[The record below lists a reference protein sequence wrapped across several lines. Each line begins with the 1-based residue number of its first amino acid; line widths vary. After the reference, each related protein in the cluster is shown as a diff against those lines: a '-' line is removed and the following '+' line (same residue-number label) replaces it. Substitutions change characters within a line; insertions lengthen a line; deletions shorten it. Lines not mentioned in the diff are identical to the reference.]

1 MKKSIVH
8 TILTLCALCCALWA
22 EAAPPVPFSP
32 EADGSTLTPIGVGQG
47 LKEPGL
53 PENDNVFKAMRDEM
67 ARSVDKLRMD
77 SLAKPYFLGYQVIEG
92 RSLGITA
99 GFGAV
104 ESEYT
109 APYRRLRVDLRV
121 GSPEFDNSNY
131 APNAWEGYR
140 VETDWRIGLGD
151 SYDSLRYSIWAAT
164 DKAYKK
170 ALETHSKKKAY
181 KESKNITELFDDMTP
196 QPPYQLFRDAKEET
210 LDPALWRENI
220 RAVSAVFL
228 KYPAVKY
235 SKVRLSF
242 QSGDARFLDSE
253 GSAFKRPDC
262 LGSVSIEAKTYA
274 PDGFLITA
282 GDEQDFCLAK
292 DAPALDKLMEKAEE
306 TGRILSGMERSVQ
319 IKAYIGPVLF
329 EKDAAGEFFDYFL
342 VANLANPREV
352 WTTPSKWSSEAVYRR
367 PGALVERLDMR
378 VLAPFL
384 NATDEPS
391 ERYFEGKP
399 LTGYYEVDDEG
410 VPARKLNLVVKG
422 KLLDYYMSRAA
433 TRDFKKSN
441 GHGRANFSDYASGS
455 PSNVFIRPEANS
467 TKVLPLDELKK
478 KLIDMCREQ
487 ELEYCLLIRGLENMT
502 DPFTAYRVYVKDG
515 HEEPAHGLEFTGT
528 SLRALRDIT
537 AVSKEMT
544 VYYPEWSTPGSIIS
558 PSILVAEMEVKK
570 TDSKPE
576 KIPYLSHP
584 YFAGKESST
593 ARE

>member
-1 MKKSIVH
+1 MKKHIVY
-8 TILTLCALCCALWA
+8 LTLAFCAFSWALRA
-22 EAAPPVPFSP
+22 AAALPGSFGSEAKV
-32 EADGSTLTPIGVGQG
+32 DGSTLTTVGAARG
-47 LKEPGL
+47 PKGPGL
-53 PENDNVFKAMRDEM
+53 PESDKVFRAMNDEM
-67 ARSVDKLRMD
+67 SRSMDKLRMD
-77 SLAKPYFLGYQVIEG
+77 SLAKPYFLDYQVAEG

-99 GFGAV
+99 SFGAV

-109 APYRRLRVDLRV
+109 SPYRRLRVDLRV
-121 GSPEFDNSNY
+121 GSPAFDNSNY
-131 APNAWEGYR
+131 APNVWEGYR
-140 VETDWRIGLGD
+140 VETDWSLALD
-151 SYDSLRYSIWAAT
+151 DNYDSLRYSIWAAT

-196 QPPYQLFRDAKEET
+196 RPPYQLFRDTKQET
-210 LDPALWRENI
+210 LDEALWRENI
-220 RAVSAVFL
+220 RKVSAVFL

-235 SKVRLSF
+235 SKVRLNF

-262 LGSVSIEAKTYA
+262 NGSVIIEAKTYA
-274 PDGFLITA
+274 PDGFLISA

-292 DAPALDKLMEKAEE
+292 DAPDVNGLIEKAEE
-306 TGRILSGMERSVQ
+306 AGRTLSGMNRSVQ

-329 EKDAAGEFFDYFL
+329 EKAAAGKFFDYFL
-342 VANLANPREV
+342 VSNLSNPREV
-352 WTTPSKWSSEAVYRR
+352 WTTPNKWSSEAVYRR

-378 VLAPFL
+378 VLSPFL

-399 LTGYYEVDDEG
+399 LMGYYEVDDEG
-410 VPARKLNLVVKG
+410 VPAEKLNLVEKG

-441 GHGRANFSDYASGS
+441 GHGRADFSDYSSGS
-455 PSNVFIRPEANS
+455 PSNVFIRPEAS
-467 TKVLPLDELKK
+467 SPKVLPLTELKK
-478 KLIDMCREQ
+478 KLIDVCREQ
-487 ELEYCLLIRGLENMT
+487 ELEYCLIIKGLDNMS
-502 DPFTAYRVYVKDG
+502 DPFTAYRVYARDG
-515 HEEPAHGLEFTGT
+515 REEPAHGLEFTGT

-537 AVSKEMT
+537 AVSKEMN
-544 VYYPEWSTPGSIIS
+544 VYYPEWSTSGSIIS

-576 KIPYLSHP
+576 KMPYLPHP
-584 YFAGKESST
+584 YFAK
-593 ARE
+593 